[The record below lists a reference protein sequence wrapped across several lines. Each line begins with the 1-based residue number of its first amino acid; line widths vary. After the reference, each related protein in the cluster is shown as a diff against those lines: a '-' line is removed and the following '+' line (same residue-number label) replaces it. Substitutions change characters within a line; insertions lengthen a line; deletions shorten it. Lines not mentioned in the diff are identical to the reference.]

1 VERGLHADT
10 RTLYC
15 AQCGLLL
22 ASSDLIVSATKMG
35 RFSTD
40 NRDKL
45 HRWECFLIQATG
57 NCCTIS
63 SSHKKYEVLR

>member
-1 VERGLHADT
+1 M
-10 RTLYC
+10 
-15 AQCGLLL
+15 
-22 ASSDLIVSATKMG
+22 ASSDLIVSATKLG

-63 SSHKKYEVLR
+63 SSHKKCASRLTRTPQ

>member
-1 VERGLHADT
+1 M
-10 RTLYC
+10 
-15 AQCGLLL
+15 
-22 ASSDLIVSATKMG
+22 ASSDLIVSATKLG

-63 SSHKKYEVLR
+63 SSHKKCASRLTRTPQRPGP